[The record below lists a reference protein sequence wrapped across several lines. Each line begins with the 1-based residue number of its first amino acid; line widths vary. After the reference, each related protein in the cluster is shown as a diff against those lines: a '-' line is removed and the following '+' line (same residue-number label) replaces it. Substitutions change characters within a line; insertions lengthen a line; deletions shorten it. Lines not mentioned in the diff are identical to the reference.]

1 MFLEDHIH
9 VQRLFFSLH
18 DYTILIQNQFVP
30 PFCFLIA
37 KYLQKFKLEVVEY
50 YLLGH
55 GDFIRGQIFN
65 VQLLDM

>member
-1 MFLEDHIH
+1 MITHMFKDY
-9 VQRLFFSLH
+9 FFSLH

-37 KYLQKFKLEVVEY
+37 KYLQKFKLKVVEY

-55 GDFIRGQIFN
+55 SDFIRGQIFN
-65 VQLLDM
+65 VHRLDI

>member
-1 MFLEDHIH
+1 MASAFIYS
-9 VQRLFFSLH
+9 F
-18 DYTILIQNQFVP
+18 TK
-30 PFCFLIA
+30 IA